1 MMWPYILL
9 DAALGMRGIKRSDL
23 LNDQS
28 FRGNSVAEEEEFK
41 W

>member
-9 DAALGMRGIKRSDL
+9 DTALGRRGIKRSDL
-23 LNDQS
+23 LNDQILPE
-28 FRGNSVAEEEEFK
+28 NSVAEEQEFE